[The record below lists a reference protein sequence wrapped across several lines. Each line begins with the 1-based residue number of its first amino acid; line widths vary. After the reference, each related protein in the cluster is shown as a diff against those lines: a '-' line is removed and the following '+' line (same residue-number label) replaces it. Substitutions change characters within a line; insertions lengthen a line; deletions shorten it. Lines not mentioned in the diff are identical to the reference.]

1 MVLVAVEF
9 VPAESTPPAAAGV
22 SISKGER
29 YDFGAAALLPT
40 RVSSLEQGRAR
51 GPVKSSPKLVEL
63 FGSGS
68 TRFCKNSYPHAS
80 FELLS
85 RRPPCASESS
95 CMLAR
100 LPSWQDVAAE
110 RPAVGMLNADRCL
123 SNPP

>member
-63 FGSGS
+63 SGRDRPGFVR
-68 TRFCKNSYPHAS
+68 TAIPTLRLNCCRGALRALAS
-80 FELLS
+80 LLA
-85 RRPPCASESS
+85 CWHV
-95 CMLAR
+95 CLHGKTW
-100 LPSWQDVAAE
+100 LPSVL
-110 RPAVGMLNADRCL
+110 P
-123 SNPP
+123 